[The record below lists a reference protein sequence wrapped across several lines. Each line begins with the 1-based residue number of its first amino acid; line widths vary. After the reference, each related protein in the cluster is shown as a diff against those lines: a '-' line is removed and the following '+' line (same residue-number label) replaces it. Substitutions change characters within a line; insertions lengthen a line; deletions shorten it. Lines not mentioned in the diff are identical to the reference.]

1 RPSLLALARLRV
13 AGAAAAGWPQR
24 PRGSFNSCLA
34 PRRPGEGPARGPGR
48 ASTRVAPGGVSAASP
63 PGGGSRG
70 RSQGT
75 PERRPDCSET
85 APRRGRGSRFARRGP
100 GARRMRACET
110 APPGDAWAKGLA
122 AGFLRT
128 SYPAQ
133 TSRTRARETTSGGR
147 GPTSVWEWR
156 AAKIGCAS
164 SPPPGSGATVGTAGS
179 PPTRGRAPRA

>member
-1 RPSLLALARLRV
+1 MVWDMPAAEAHARLDPKCRLV
-13 AGAAAAGWPQR
+13 QCVLLCEGQP
-24 PRGSFNSCLA
+24 SC
-34 PRRPGEGPARGPGR
+34 
-48 ASTRVAPGGVSAASP
+48 
-63 PGGGSRG
+63 SRG

-133 TSRTRARETTSGGR
+133 TSRTRARETTSGRRREEGQ
-147 GPTSVWEWR
+147 EEEEE
-156 AAKIGCAS
+156 AL
-164 SPPPGSGATVGTAGS
+164 GTD
-179 PPTRGRAPRA
+179 

>member
-1 RPSLLALARLRV
+1 VPPSSRWRVCVLQAPQPRGGPNGRGVALIRLVPGPAPPRG
-13 AGAAAAGWPQR
+13 GAR
-24 PRGSFNSCLA
+24 PRPGA
-34 PRRPGEGPARGPGR
+34 REHTGRTRGGIGGEPPRGGEVRRG
-48 ASTRVAPGGVSAASP
+48 
-63 PGGGSRG
+63 RG

-133 TSRTRARETTSGGR
+133 TSRTRARETTSGRRREEGQ
-147 GPTSVWEWR
+147 EEEEE
-156 AAKIGCAS
+156 AL
-164 SPPPGSGATVGTAGS
+164 GTD
-179 PPTRGRAPRA
+179 

>member
-24 PRGSFNSCLA
+24 PLDSCLA

-48 ASTRVAPGGVSAASP
+48 ASTRVAPGGVSAGQPSC
-63 PGGGSRG
+63 SRG

-122 AGFLRT
+122 AGFLT

-133 TSRTRARETTSGGR
+133 TSRTRARETTSGRRREEGQ
-147 GPTSVWEWR
+147 EEEEE
-156 AAKIGCAS
+156 AL
-164 SPPPGSGATVGTAGS
+164 GTD
-179 PPTRGRAPRA
+179 

>member
-24 PRGSFNSCLA
+24 PLDSCLA

-48 ASTRVAPGGVSAASP
+48 ASTRVAPGGVSGQPSC
-63 PGGGSRG
+63 SRG

-133 TSRTRARETTSGGR
+133 TSRTRARETTSGRRREEGQ
-147 GPTSVWEWR
+147 EEEEE
-156 AAKIGCAS
+156 AL
-164 SPPPGSGATVGTAGS
+164 GTD
-179 PPTRGRAPRA
+179 

>member
-85 APRRGRGSRFARRGP
+85 GTLGPRPPLLQRGRGSRFARRGP

-122 AGFLRT
+122 AGFLT

-133 TSRTRARETTSGGR
+133 TSRTRARETTSGRRREEGQ
-147 GPTSVWEWR
+147 EEEEE
-156 AAKIGCAS
+156 AL
-164 SPPPGSGATVGTAGS
+164 GTD
-179 PPTRGRAPRA
+179 

>member
-1 RPSLLALARLRV
+1 VPPSSRWRVCVLQAPQPRGGPNGRGVALIRLVPGPAPPRG
-13 AGAAAAGWPQR
+13 GAR
-24 PRGSFNSCLA
+24 PR
-34 PRRPGEGPARGPGR
+34 
-48 ASTRVAPGGVSAASP
+48 PGGQPSC
-63 PGGGSRG
+63 SRG